1 MKSTYYKSLILK
13 KISYLMLVVFLFS
26 IVPINANAT
35 SEINENTN
43 QSSGVNSSTIS
54 INKVTPDATTI
65 SGFAKG
71 ASSVDI
77 YIDEENLG
85 NFQVAS
91 DGSFKVNI
99 PFSIKESKNIKVV
112 SKDSLGF
119 IVGTKTISISDLS
132 APTIIS
138 LSDEESIS
146 ITIGGDPDIGYIV
159 GQADPNCI
167 IEFNFTFNGEIEYT
181 STANSDEEGLF
192 YITYDYMGGCDV
204 SIIAKDIE
212 NTQSKTLNLTAQE
225 WDTLVTNK
233 TNYIITDEIGFGTER
248 DSTGLTTEEI
258 VKAGYTITAY
268 DEDNNII
275 AERIARPNDGLY
287 TFEGVEYDD
296 NPKMPLAAPQNS
308 IVRIVLVT
316 NNEVKYDKTGVWP
329 TDFDYDLISNGMGLM
344 YIQEA
349 RLLKYNMIKQWSKYF
364 FVNKLY
370 NEENISYED
379 WANKEEDLLPLP
391 IELELEY
398 PEALDI
404 EKDVYSP
411 NPFEIKLKVKNTTG
425 TYFEKMAFSFNLTE
439 DLIPLKLELLNQEIL
454 NVFPG
459 EMREIVLKV
468 KLKDKKVSK
477 FDKDITFEVTPN
489 IEEFSSG
496 YDTSP
501 LKGSIYVPG
510 TIDDDFESENNNT
523 QNANNITF
531 NNDDSEGI
539 DAIQSKISY
548 SGDVDWWKF
557 EVKEPST
564 FRILL
569 GLPKEED
576 KQVQNTNYNLELYD
590 HALNKI
596 AFTTDEY
603 DTKFINHTIKDSTVS
618 EENPKTFYIKVIGN
632 TYKDFNAEY
641 KYILYSAKTS
651 QEGGKEV
658 MGWDYATYKYP
669 ISDTPLRLY
678 FDESCKEEGSSKYET
693 YGRESIKSIV
703 EAGIAK
709 WNYED
714 KANNKPTTLIEIDEN
729 NSTGIAFPI
738 KILNKTGSDNT
749 DLIGYFMIKD
759 RNSEIVKD
767 LEIQLNHKKFKEFG
781 KKDVNS
787 LKATITHEL
796 GHALGFKDLYANDIV
811 KYGVD
816 NRDKMMYGKGNFT
829 QGEIHPIEKAAL
841 PIIQGWKS
849 KGSSVS
855 YDGESR
861 NYISASYPNY
871 DNEALH
877 AEATVIAKGTV
888 ISKEDIYEEDSIP
901 QTKLQF
907 KVDNYYKD
915 LTKDAKDV
923 ITVYQDGNTEY
934 PMSGS
939 TLLEEGD
946 EVILY
951 LGSNSHDEYYI
962 LGGPQGRYN
971 LTVNDS
977 TYYVLS
983 EIDKQLYLDLSSSGH
998 DVSKITPTD
1007 LSIFEKN
1014 VEDTLSNIPPEISAS
1029 IDKEANGN
1037 GWFNEDV
1044 TVAFKAKD
1052 DLHGIKE
1059 VTKDI
1064 TLTSEG
1070 ANQSVTGTAT
1080 NNKGVSASITVDN
1093 INIDKT
1099 KPIIDVTTPST
1110 FKEDDVLKLDF
1121 KVEDTLSGID
1131 TLKIKL
1137 NDVEYNLG
1145 DEVLLSKGNY
1155 ILEVEAMDLAGNIT
1169 KKSSKFIVE
1178 KRTTE
1183 PDITEPEKPNP
1194 DGDKEEPDDEGYDGL
1209 PETGKAVGSMV
1220 MMTMAFI
1227 LVVTGIVGLKRRH
1240 KK

>member
-26 IVPINANAT
+26 IVPTNANAT

-71 ASSVDI
+71 ASLVDI

-132 APTIIS
+132 APTITS
-138 LSDEESIS
+138 LSKESS
-146 ITIGGDPDIGYIV
+146 VHITIGGDPDIGYIV

-181 STANSDEEGLF
+181 STANSDEDGLF
-192 YITYDYMGGCDV
+192 YITYDNRGGCDV

-233 TNYIITDEIGFGTER
+233 SNYIITDEIGFGTER

-316 NNEVKYDKTGVWP
+316 NNEVEYDKTGVWP

-379 WANKEEDLLPLP
+379 WANTEEDLLPLP

-398 PEALDI
+398 PEVLDI

-439 DLIPLKLELLNQEIL
+439 DLIPLKPELLNQEIL

-468 KLKDKKVSK
+468 KLKYKKVSK

-510 TIDDDFESENNNT
+510 TIDDDYEPENDEP
-523 QNANNITF
+523 QNAVNIEF
-531 NNDDSEGI
+531 DKSKE
-539 DAIQSKISY
+539 SKISY
-548 SGDVDWWKF
+548 SGDVDWWKI
-557 EVKEPST
+557 EVKEPVI
-564 FRILL
+564 FRVILTC
-569 GLPKEED
+569 PKDGKNRVE
-576 KQVQNTNYNLELYD
+576 NTNYNLELYD
-590 HALNKI
+590 DSLNKI
-596 AFTTDEY
+596 AFDISSY
-603 DTKFINHTIKDSTVS
+603 DQKYIQHTIKDSTVS
-618 EENPKTFYIKVIGN
+618 KENPKTFYIKVIGN
-632 TYKDFNAEY
+632 TTEDFNAGY
-641 KYILYSAKTS
+641 NYILYSEKFS
-651 QEGGKEV
+651 QEGGNEF
-658 MGWDYATYKYP
+658 MGWDYAGYKYP

-693 YGRESIKSIV
+693 YGGESIKSIV
-703 EAGIAK
+703 EAGIEK

-729 NSTGIAFPI
+729 NSTGTAFPI
-738 KILNKTGSDNT
+738 KILNKPGSESM
-749 DLIGYFMIKD
+749 DLTAYLLVKEQ
-759 RNSEIVKD
+759 NSGVVKD
-767 LEIQLNHKKFKEFG
+767 LEVKINHEAFEKIG
-781 KKDVNS
+781 KKDVNG

-796 GHALGFKDLYANDIV
+796 GHALGFKDLYANDIE
-811 KYGVD
+811 KHDGVD
-816 NRDKMMYGKGNFT
+816 NRDKIMYGRGNFT

-849 KGSSVS
+849 EGSYVS

-877 AEATVIAKGTV
+877 AEASVIAKGTV
-888 ISKEDIYEEDSIP
+888 ISKENIYEEDSIP

-915 LTKDAKDV
+915 LTKDAKEV

-951 LGSNSHDEYYI
+951 LGSNSPDEYYI

-983 EIDKQLYLDLSSSGH
+983 EIDKQLYLDLSASGH
-998 DVSKITPTD
+998 DVSKIKPTD
-1007 LSIFEKN
+1007 LSTFEKN

-1029 IDKEANGN
+1029 IDKEANIN

-1052 DLHGIKE
+1052 DIHGIKE
-1059 VTKDI
+1059 VTEDVTI
-1064 TLTSEG
+1064 TSEG
-1070 ANQSVTGTAT
+1070 KDQSVTGTAT

-1121 KVEDTLSGID
+1121 NVEDTLSGID

-1178 KRTTE
+1178 KRSTG

-1194 DGDKEEPDDEGYDGL
+1194 DGDKEEPDDEGYDEL